1 MNLIEESVRNKEQQK
16 KKTTTTI
23 ILVMIILLAIAII
36 GIAGYLFYVQS
47 TTLRVLIDGQSNEK
61 LKSMLM
67 FENE

>member
-36 GIAGYLFYVQS
+36 GIAGYLFLCTINNITSAYRW
-47 TTLRVLIDGQSNEK
+47 TIK
-61 LKSMLM
+61 
-67 FENE
+67 